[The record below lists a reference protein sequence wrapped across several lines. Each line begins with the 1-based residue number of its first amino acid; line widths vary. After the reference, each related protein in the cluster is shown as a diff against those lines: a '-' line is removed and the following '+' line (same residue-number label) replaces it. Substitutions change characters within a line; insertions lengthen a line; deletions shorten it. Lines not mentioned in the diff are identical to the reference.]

1 MASIS
6 TDSTGNRRIQFVAGD
21 GVRKA
26 IRIGNCS
33 KRDAESFKIRV
44 EALHSAKLLGNAIDR
59 DTSLWLNALADD
71 LHARL
76 AAVGLVASR
85 HKIDSPTV
93 AEFVDGYLSERADL
107 KASTLLVMQQA
118 RIWLVRHLGEGK
130 LLRDVTVADADAYR
144 AAMIRTGL
152 AKATIA
158 KRSKYARH
166 YFAVA
171 KRRGLIAENSFE
183 HLKGAT
189 KGDPSRRL
197 FIPAESVATVVDHV
211 VDPQWKLLIA
221 LGRWGGLRVPSEAL
235 SLKWT
240 DVDVERK
247 RFIVRAAKTEHHD
260 DGGVRVVPM
269 FPELVE
275 HFRQV
280 FDDADVGAVFVIS
293 RYRNSA
299 QNLRT
304 QFQRFIEQAG
314 VTPWPKPWQNLRV
327 SRATELADLFP
338 SHVSAAWLGHS
349 EKIADA
355 FYRQVTDSHFD
366 RATRIATSS
375 KAAQNPAQLASETLR
390 KGSQVI
396 QPANEQTPVLQGFAR
411 ACEGMQLKGL
421 GPQGLE
427 P

>member
-6 TDSTGNRRIQFVAGD
+6 TDSSGNRRILFVAAD
-21 GVRKA
+21 GIRKT
-26 IRIGNCS
+26 IRIGACP
-33 KRDAESFKIRV
+33 KRDAESLKIKV
-44 EALHSAKLLGNAIDR
+44 ETLHSAKLLGNSLDR
-59 DTSLWLNALADD
+59 DTSLWLNALAEDV
-71 LHARL
+71 HAKL
-76 AAVGLVASR
+76 AAVGLVEPR
-85 HKIDSPTV
+85 HKVDAPTV
-93 AEFVDGYLSERADL
+93 AGFVDAYLLERADL
-107 KASTLLVMQQA
+107 KTSTLLVMQQA
-118 RIWLVRHLGEGK
+118 RIWLVRHLGENRI
-130 LLRDVTVADADAYR
+130 LRDVTVADADAYR
-144 AAMIRTGL
+144 TTMIRGGL

-158 KRSKYARH
+158 KRTKYARH

-171 KRRGLIAENSFE
+171 KRRGLIDTNPFE
-183 HLKGAT
+183 HLKGAA

-197 FIPAESVATVVDHV
+197 FIPADTVATVVNHV
-211 VDPQWKLLIA
+211 ADPQWKLLIS

-235 SLKWT
+235 ALKWT
-240 DVDVERK
+240 DVDIERK
-247 RFIVRAAKTEHHD
+247 RFVVRAAKTEHHD
-260 DGGVRVVPM
+260 DGGVRMVPM

-275 HFRQV
+275 HFRRV
-280 FDDADVGAVFVIS
+280 FDEAEVGAVYVIS

-327 SRATELADLFP
+327 SRATELADRFP
-338 SHVSAAWLGHS
+338 SHVCAAWLGHS

-366 RATRIATSS
+366 RATLDAPSS
-375 KAAQNPAQLASETLR
+375 KAAQNPAQHPSETAR
-390 KGSQVI
+390 KPSQTV
-396 QPANEQTPVLQGFAR
+396 QPLNKETPVLQGFAR
-411 ACEGMQLKGL
+411 ACGSMQLKGL